1 MNSFSIFFKSG
12 GGDKISC
19 VNKYWQKITKIFDI
33 MSEYSYSTDIDK
45 FHIEMRVDGD
55 FLKFGDPKGCSNLR
69 LFKKKRMIA
78 NTISFG
84 ENIYTDE
91 NVLSEFLIKNLL
103 LAFEQMI
110 VQLKK
115 EKLNIDGEVL
125 LTDLNKYI
133 SGLHNDEIKKWK

>member
-1 MNSFSIFFKSG
+1 
-12 GGDKISC
+12 
-19 VNKYWQKITKIFDI
+19 